1 MSFVISSSR
10 AISRI
15 ENPTLCTISQPY
27 NKNLLLK
34 VNPQPGNRGN
44 QEILFSWR
52 LRIGIITGRNEVM
65 AKVMFLLVSVI
76 LLTGGGVCLS
86 ACWDTTPPLG
96 ADTPGSR
103 HPPEQTPPE
112 QTPPIPG
119 SRPPQEQSPAYGQW
133 AAGTH
138 PTGMHSGL
146 VLGFRGKKN
155 NLKNPTNL
163 RKQDIE
169 YPARDRKR

>member
-1 MSFVISSSR
+1 MDDYQESPLTLSIPSMSFVISSSR

-76 LLTGGGVCLS
+76 LLTGGVS
-86 ACWDTTPPLG
+86 ASVHAGIPHPPWEQTPPREQTSPG
-96 ADTPGSR
+96 ADTPR
-103 HPPEQTPPE
+103 ADTPHPWEQTPPR
-112 QTPPIPG
+112 
-119 SRPPQEQSPAYGQW
+119 SRVRHTVNERPVRILLECI
-133 AAGTH
+133 
-138 PTGMHSGL
+138 L
-146 VLGFRGKKN
+146 VWFWVFAERR
-155 NLKNPTNL
+155 T
-163 RKQDIE
+163 I
-169 YPARDRKR
+169 